1 MNVTGGG
8 RITSSN
14 SYTGAT
20 TISATP
26 GWFGANTFFVDNA
39 DALGAASGD
48 LTISGG
54 TVGLQS
60 NTITRSGNVTITGG
74 TVHTGTISKSGSN
87 YDIQGGNVNAVLA
100 GTAGLTKSGGRV
112 ANLNHTNTYSGGTI
126 INGGTL
132 GVTTAGGLGDAS
144 GTITVNNVGT
154 DPTQSGIYISAGLTI
169 SRTGDVTVNGGNL
182 TTDNSNMGTLS
193 VSGGNFFANN
203 AAVLAVRLAGTAGL
217 TVGGAGETYLWT
229 GSSYTGATVISSG
242 QLILGGVGAISEQS
256 TLQIASGAAVN
267 LTGAFA
273 ANNINR
279 TFAGLTGAGIL
290 YGEGG
295 TVTVNKA
302 SDTDIFSGDIQGAQG
317 LIKSG
322 AGTLALGGASS
333 YTGTTMV
340 NEGRL
345 VVAHADALGATSGG
359 TIVASGAQLR
369 INSLADTVFPAE
381 PLILS
386 GQGLPS
392 GGALRNATNN
402 NIWQGAIALAANATI
417 GAASGTTL
425 TLAAA
430 SGATLNL
437 GAYDLVVDGAGTVQ
451 VNGGITGSGQI
462 SKTGSGQL
470 VISNSVLVAT
480 IQSNSVS
487 LDFATPPADG
497 PYAVL
502 SGPLDSASLATTPSV
517 TGLPGGATA
526 TLTNN
531 PNLIVIVSSGAPTN
545 QKPVVDSGLGFS
557 ISENPA
563 IGTPVGSLT
572 ATDADSDPL
581 SGWTIVS
588 GNEDGA
594 FALDSTTGELTV
606 AGILDHETAAS
617 YTLEVSVSDG
627 KEASDSAMVSVSV
640 VNVPEFADVFGS
652 ADPAA
657 DANGDGISNLMAY
670 ALGASASNATVSRP
684 VTTVNSSNLTITALV
699 RTNDSAVQVR
709 GSATTNLASWTNA
722 PIVGTPASDQ
732 TGAVSGVTQKQEF
745 TVERGTDPKKFLRLK
760 ATLQP

>member
-1 MNVTGGG
+1 
-8 RITSSN
+8 
-14 SYTGAT
+14 
-20 TISATP
+20 
-26 GWFGANTFFVDNA
+26 
-39 DALGAASGD
+39 
-48 LTISGG
+48 
-54 TVGLQS
+54 
-60 NTITRSGNVTITGG
+60 
-74 TVHTGTISKSGSN
+74 
-87 YDIQGGNVNAVLA
+87 
-100 GTAGLTKSGGRV
+100 
-112 ANLNHTNTYSGGTI
+112 
-126 INGGTL
+126 
-132 GVTTAGGLGDAS
+132 
-144 GTITVNNVGT
+144 
-154 DPTQSGIYISAGLTI
+154 
-169 SRTGDVTVNGGNL
+169 
-182 TTDNSNMGTLS
+182 
-193 VSGGNFFANN
+193 
-203 AAVLAVRLAGTAGL
+203 
-217 TVGGAGETYLWT
+217 
-229 GSSYTGATVISSG
+229 
-242 QLILGGVGAISEQS
+242 
-256 TLQIASGAAVN
+256 LQIDSGAAVN
-267 LTGAFA
+267 LTGAYA

-279 TFAGLTGAGIL
+279 EFAGLTGAGVL

-295 TVTVNKA
+295 TVTINKA

-381 PLILS
+381 PLIIS

-451 VNGGITGSGQI
+451 VSGGIAGSGQI

-470 VISNSVLVAT
+470 IISNSVLVAT

-594 FALDSTTGELTV
+594 FALDSATGELTV

-640 VNVPEFADVFGS
+640 VNVPEFADMFGS

-699 RTNDSAVQVR
+699 RTNDPAVQVR